1 MKKRFWCAALLAV
14 IGFRLSA
21 QEVDDKQVGDF
32 WSRLFLSSVDVG
44 YQVQNADLISNS
56 VRIGTSIEYRIR
68 NNNDFFIRMN
78 YDTYGSAYVLSNGN
92 NTTNTIEGTVQFT
105 DVVSG
110 IGYRLGDNTFR
121 MMISVMPGI
130 KLYEFPTAVTE
141 GQRIIV
147 RQESKTTFTSIFLVT
162 LEYYVDQKS
171 ALTFSIYQ
179 NQVWK
184 SVDFWQ
190 NDGSAFG
197 VSLGFITSLL

>member
-1 MKKRFWCAALLAV
+1 
-14 IGFRLSA
+14 
-21 QEVDDKQVGDF
+21 
-32 WSRLFLSSVDVG
+32 
-44 YQVQNADLISNS
+44 
-56 VRIGTSIEYRIR
+56 
-68 NNNDFFIRMN
+68 MN